1 MQIFI
6 CFATWRVSFCDD
18 GRPLDASN
26 LSFTYQNP
34 LSRAARTAGGVDV
47 AIRVIAIGDEGRD
60 HLKILKKIARGK
72 PALHSTNHAL
82 PMFQQLVFED
92 IVFGVF
98 PKIGARIFDMVGRWA
113 KNSVGD
119 VLEMVM
125 QMLEVPPVLPNSLI
139 YVSIWHYRVLPSS
152 MTDVSPIV

>member
-1 MQIFI
+1 
-6 CFATWRVSFCDD
+6 
-18 GRPLDASN
+18 
-26 LSFTYQNP
+26 
-34 LSRAARTAGGVDV
+34 
-47 AIRVIAIGDEGRD
+47 
-60 HLKILKKIARGK
+60 
-72 PALHSTNHAL
+72 
-82 PMFQQLVFED
+82 MFQQLVFED

-98 PKIGARIFDMVGRWA
+98 PKIGACIFDMVGRWA